1 MATESLQLDRF
12 LPYRLSVLTNT
23 VSRALARRYEERFG
37 LTIPQWR
44 VVAVLG
50 RESDL
55 SASEVARRTVMDK
68 VTVSRAVAGLL
79 ADARVLRETDPDDR
93 RRTLLRLA
101 PAGRSI
107 YRRIVPLARTYE
119 RSLLRALDR
128 DERAQLDH
136 LLTRLTARAHDLQD
150 RGRS

>member
-1 MATESLQLDRF
+1 MPAPRLQLDEF

-23 VSRALARRYEERFG
+23 VSRALARSYEERFG
-37 LTIPQWR
+37 LSIPQWR

-55 SASEVARRTVMDK
+55 SASEVVERTVMDK
-68 VTVSRAVAGLL
+68 VTVSRAVASLL
-79 ADARVLRETDPDDR
+79 ADGRIVRETDPEDR
-93 RRTLLRLA
+93 RRILLRLS

-119 RSLLRALDR
+119 RSLLRALDAG
-128 DERAQLDH
+128 ERAQLDD
-136 LLTRLTARAHDLQD
+136 LLTRLTRRAD
-150 RGRS
+150 RLSAGEG